1 MKAIICDHWG
11 MPDELKLGD
20 LPSPALRPGAVRIA
34 IKACSINYADTLM
47 VQGLY
52 QEKPPFPFSPGME
65 AAGIIAEVGEGI
77 DYLYVG
83 DRVMALCG
91 HGGLAEEAVV
101 DASTVIPIPDSMPF
115 NEAAAFA
122 VAYGTSH
129 IALAHRGQLRSG
141 ESLLVHG
148 AAGGVGLTAVELGKL
163 LGATVIA
170 TASTP
175 EKLALA
181 GSYGAD
187 HLINYTDENF
197 VDRVKEITNRKGA
210 DVIFDPVGG
219 DVFDQSLRCIAWEG
233 RLLIIGFASGRIPDL
248 PANRALLKNCSAV
261 GVFWGAYSVR
271 KPAVLLRSL
280 NQLLGWYQEGKLKP
294 HVTDTYPLEDTAAA
308 MNQLLSRQAK
318 GKVVV
323 EVG

>member
-11 MPDELKLGD
+11 LPDELIVGE
-20 LPSPALRPGAVRIA
+20 LPSPAIRPGAVRLK

-65 AAGIIAEVGEGI
+65 AAGIIEEVGDGI
-77 DYLYVG
+77 THLFPG

-101 DASTVIPIPDSMPF
+101 EAGVVVPIPDEMPF
-115 NEAAAFA
+115 IEAAAFS

-129 IALAHRGQLRSG
+129 IALAHRGQLQKG
-141 ESLLVHG
+141 ETVLVHG
-148 AAGGVGLTAVELGKL
+148 AAGGVGLTAVELSKL

-170 TASTP
+170 TASTA
-175 EKLALA
+175 EKLELA
-181 GSYGAD
+181 QAYGAD
-187 HLINYTDENF
+187 HIINYTAENF
-197 VDRVKEITNRKGA
+197 VERVKEITSNKGA

-233 RLLIIGFASGRIPDL
+233 RLLIIGFASGRIPKM

-261 GVFWGAYSVR
+261 GVFWGAYSHR
-271 KPAVLLRSL
+271 KPAVLVRSL
-280 NQLLGWYQEGKLKP
+280 NQLLDWYKEGQLKP
-294 HVTDTYPLEDTAAA
+294 HVTDLFSLEESPAA
-308 MNQLLSRQAK
+308 MNRLLGRQAK